1 MVSRSLNLKTNTKY
15 IKILTKKRLSASIRS
30 SGRCC
35 QPPGNKIPFLEVHVT
50 VCMGDSSASW
60 MGYVSGSEAEEV
72 GRDEDGEEE
81 KSEPTGE
88 VK

>member
-1 MVSRSLNLKTNTKY
+1 V
-15 IKILTKKRLSASIRS
+15 
-30 SGRCC
+30 
-35 QPPGNKIPFLEVHVT
+35 
-50 VCMGDSSASW
+50 
-60 MGYVSGSEAEEV
+60 GYLIVDDASEAEEV